1 MNFTNIDKILKA
13 LEASAQS
20 VSYDIDNDGDYLAL
34 VALVTDLEEANRS
47 ATKMER
53 MRITVLLSIVSDRA
67 KISNFALIEALIA

>member
-13 LEASAQS
+13 LETSAQS
-20 VSYDIDNDGDYLAL
+20 VGYDIDNDGDYLAL

>member
-20 VSYDIDNDGDYLAL
+20 IGYDIDNDADYLAL
-34 VALVTDLEEANRS
+34 VRLVTDLEEASRPATNR
-47 ATKMER
+47 ER

-67 KISNFALIEALIA
+67 RISNFALIEALIA

>member
-20 VSYDIDNDGDYLAL
+20 VGYDIDNDGDYLAL

-47 ATKMER
+47 ATRMER

>member
-20 VSYDIDNDGDYLAL
+20 VGYDIDNDGDYLAL
-34 VALVTDLEEANRS
+34 VTLVTDLEEARRPATNR
-47 ATKMER
+47 ER

-67 KISNFALIEALIA
+67 RISNFALIEALIA

>member
-20 VSYDIDNDGDYLAL
+20 VGYDIDNDGDYLAL

>member
-20 VSYDIDNDGDYLAL
+20 VGYDIDNDGDYLAL
-34 VALVTDLEEANRS
+34 VALVTDLEEARRP
-47 ATKMER
+47 ATDRER

-67 KISNFALIEALIA
+67 RISNFALIEALIA

>member
-20 VSYDIDNDGDYLAL
+20 VGYDIDNDGDYLAL
-34 VALVTDLEEANRS
+34 VALVTDLEEAHRPATNR
-47 ATKMER
+47 ER

-67 KISNFALIEALIA
+67 KISNFALVEALIA

>member
-20 VSYDIDNDGDYLAL
+20 VGYDIDNDGDYLAL
-34 VALVTDLEEANRS
+34 VTLVTDLEEARRPATNR
-47 ATKMER
+47 ER

-67 KISNFALIEALIA
+67 RISNFALIEALTA